1 MNNLT
6 VALAALGGV
15 VLAGVVVHGAW
26 QARKAD
32 PKRADA
38 PTGHA
43 HGDPRAE
50 PSLDD
55 TVPMDGAAADA
66 SASAEPTAH
75 DLKLPRRAPLR
86 IDALIDAIAG
96 MQLDPPVSGD
106 LVLAHL
112 PPSRRAGSKPLLIE
126 GLNADNGEWES
137 PVPGQRYSEFQA
149 GVQLANRTGALNEI
163 EFSEFVHKVQAFAD
177 GVGAMPDFPDM
188 LEVVARA
195 RELDAFA
202 SDCDAQLA
210 VLLRA
215 RSAAWSVAYVQQH
228 AGRHG
233 FTPGSV
239 PGRMVLPASEDGA
252 PPVLTLTFDSQ
263 AALADDPNISAV
275 RELTLSF
282 DVPQTSAEAQPFQA
296 WQGAAEALAKDLDA
310 ALGDDS
316 GRPLSGKDFDDI
328 GSQLGQLYEMLQ
340 ARDLAA
346 GSAAAR
352 RLFS

>member
-6 VALAALGGV
+6 VALAVLGGL
-15 VLAGVVVHGAW
+15 VLAGVVAHGAW
-26 QARKAD
+26 QSRKAD

-38 PTGHA
+38 APA
-43 HGDPRAE
+43 PSPGDGREE
-50 PSLDD
+50 PSLD
-55 TVPMDGAAADA
+55 TVPLDDMHDAGVHDLPAAH
-66 SASAEPTAH
+66 E
-75 DLKLPRRAPLR
+75 LKLPRRAALR
-86 IDALIDAIAG
+86 IDALIDAIAS
-96 MQLDPPVSGD
+96 MQLDPPVSGEMA
-106 LVLAHL
+106 LAHQ

-137 PVPGQRYSEFQA
+137 PVPGHRYSEFQA

-163 EFSEFVHKVQAFAD
+163 EYSEFVHKVQAFAD

-188 LEVVARA
+188 LDVVARA
-195 RELDAFA
+195 RELDTFA
-202 SDCDAQLA
+202 SQCDAQLA

-239 PGRMVLPASEDGA
+239 PGRLVMPGAEEGA
-252 PPVLTLTFDSQ
+252 PPMLTLTFDSQ

-282 DVPQTSAEAQPFQA
+282 DVPQSDMAAEPFQA
-296 WQGAAEALAKDLDA
+296 WQRSAEALAKDLDA
-310 ALGDDS
+310 GLGDDS
-316 GRPLSGKDFDDI
+316 GRPLSSKDFDDI

-340 ARDLAA
+340 ARDIAA